1 MTILRRTATVGL
13 LALSLAGA
21 AGPTASARPVGG
33 DSPFT
38 AVGTPRPVVR
48 IEMAPG
54 GFHWG
59 DAGIGAAG
67 GLALSLIAV
76 GGVLGTAQYRTRRSH
91 DSAALS

>member
-1 MTILRRTATVGL
+1 MTIVRRTAIVGL

-21 AGPTASARPVGG
+21 AGPAASARPVGG

-38 AVGTPRPVVR
+38 SVGTPRPVVR
-48 IEMAPG
+48 IEMAPS

-67 GLALSLIAV
+67 GIALSLIAA
-76 GGVLGTAQYRTRRSH
+76 GSVLGTAQYRTRRERGT
-91 DSAALS
+91 AALS